1 MTIHLQHEQLIYQT
15 PEFGLF
21 SGQWGEESM
30 DVFCLK
36 SLGTRIG
43 STLQQLFRSRI
54 IETDREENLLLPL
67 VDGPEM
73 DDAPFV
79 LVRNERGV
87 GFSELLGT
95 RVSLEKKMQF
105 SRALIGALEWLH
117 QKDQYLTDFHP
128 ALLRYFPERQQVRF
142 IHLVFAPQNTFAEAG
157 MGFHEWNIP
166 YIAPEQT
173 GRTLQKPDYRSNYY
187 SLGVILY
194 EVFTGQHPLH
204 GTDPLELIHQ
214 HMARRPTAPEDIR
227 PELGKALS
235 AVILKLLAK
244 NPEERYLSLHGL
256 REDMDKAWQILQKGN
271 LKEEFQLGTADFP
284 ETFLPPERIVGREN
298 ELADVGELL
307 ERLNAQNVFLCV
319 QGKEGVG
326 KTALVQNVEKRYA
339 HRGRFV
345 FGRYEPARS
354 LPFDGFRQIVVN
366 LVEQV
371 ITLPDEERRSL
382 EHRLRKKVRNL
393 EDVLLEFAPEL
404 SAVLS
409 KADNAL
415 PEIEGEAAFNR
426 FQFAISNFLQS
437 FATAGRPLILV
448 LTNLTHADTTSLR
461 LLEGLLADPELQHFA
476 VLATCRSGDDLP
488 EPFTRFM
495 DRMKTLAAGRP
506 SLQFGEIELGGVQ
519 VNDIL
524 ALLET
529 VRKADRE
536 TLAQIL
542 YQKTG
547 GNPLFFRQ
555 LLRQFA
561 DQSFFL
567 REPDQKSW
575 RVDLAAAADAPVTNN
590 LVGLLETRMENLNP
604 TERMLLQM
612 AATIG
617 QDFDPDLLLQLCGL
631 DPKSLSQRLARL
643 EFSGLIFR
651 SSTFSPFG
659 MYKFAHQRLI
669 SSLQET
675 TGAAKRQEWAPQI
688 LQFYLDQM
696 EDSEVEAH
704 LFDLVAYIRQMAPT
718 DRRHYSPLLERAA
731 KKAIRQSAFDNA
743 LRYYQHIL
751 KVFPAKEDTSSPD
764 QWFHYHVAATT
775 SAIYAQQYALA
786 EQWLALIH
794 SHATTLDEQIEW
806 YYLKALSAVNQE
818 KMRETVQVTLAG
830 LKLLGVRF
838 PFEPPLWRI
847 VWSLIQMGRLF
858 KGKTQAFIEQLPV
871 SKDTNLV
878 HYNRLLTV
886 SSAAIYFAAPKLL
899 ALIAELRIRDTLEKG
914 MHPYSPSAM
923 VGYGFLLSSFTPKVA
938 KGFEVAQMGMELN
951 EKFGLPA
958 LEPFNRFLYSTFVEH
973 AQHSIYRVGENL
985 LDNYRA
991 CREIGNTNIA
1001 FYSLG
1006 VGMHYL
1012 LYSGEDL
1019 ERLREIAQR
1028 HLKTARD
1035 ANQDMIGEYLLQ
1047 VLQFAS
1053 DLRQDHFP
1061 QQIFEGPYFSTT
1073 AADLSREIDQS
1084 KNSDTT
1090 LRALFITLSYL
1101 KGDYGAVH
1109 TPGEKLLLYSKE
1121 RGHST
1126 VHANFN
1132 VFFILAAR
1140 LKDSGKVRK
1149 GWVRKWKK
1157 KLELWAQSAPENYG
1171 PLNKVLDGLAQE
1183 NWGRGVRAG
1192 EAYRTAYNLA
1202 LTGNNPFIVGIVAEE
1217 YGRYLYESA
1226 GEQTLGKRILQ
1237 EAFDRFGRWQA
1248 TAKQAQL
1255 RDRYPDV
1262 YFATQDA
1269 ARSGRILAQHL
1280 DLSSLLKASSTIS
1293 REIRQQPLIDRLLG
1307 VLIENAGAERAAF
1320 FVPHHDQLTLLAVK
1334 HEGTDVA
1341 CYNQPAEQV
1350 AFPSQIVHFVWEKQ
1364 EPLLLQD
1371 AIKDHTF
1378 GADPYIREHQIR
1390 SVACF
1395 PLIRQDDLKALIY
1408 LENKWTPR
1416 VFGPE
1421 RLELLELLSS
1431 QMTISY
1437 ENAQLYE
1444 QLEEKVQD
1452 RTRDLNEEKEK
1463 VDSLLENIMPKE
1475 VAEELK
1481 EQGRVRARRYEEVS
1495 VLFTDFKNFTLLAQK
1510 LQAEELVDLLD
1521 FYFSEFDRIILRYG
1535 LEKIKTIGDA
1545 YMCAGGI
1552 PTPERRHLHRIV
1564 KAGLDIRDFVGQVR
1578 TERQSAGLPFFEMRL
1593 GIHVGPVVAGIVGH
1607 QKFAYDIWGET
1618 VNVAAR
1624 MESNG
1629 APGKINVSQE
1639 CYELVKDDFACTFH
1653 GIFQA
1658 KTNQPRNMYW
1668 LNRK

>member
-1 MTIHLQHEQLIYQT
+1 
-15 PEFGLF
+15 
-21 SGQWGEESM
+21 M

-67 VDGPEM
+67 VDGPKI
-73 DDAPFV
+73 DGAV

-87 GFSELLGT
+87 SFSELLG
-95 RVSLEKKMQF
+95 REVSLEKKVQF
-105 SRALIGALEWLH
+105 SRALIRALELLH
-117 QKDQYLTDFHP
+117 QNDQYLTDFHP
-128 ALLRYFPERQQVRF
+128 ALLRYFPDLQQVRF
-142 IHLVFAPQNTFAEAG
+142 IHLVFAPKSTFTEAG
-157 MGFHEWNIP
+157 MGFHEWNIS

-187 SLGVILY
+187 SLGIILY
-194 EVFTGQHPLH
+194 ELFTGQHPLH

-214 HMARRPTAPEDIR
+214 HMARQPTVPEDIR
-227 PELGKALS
+227 PEVGKALS
-235 AVILKLLAK
+235 ALILKLLAK

-256 REDMDKAWQILQKGN
+256 REDMNKAWELLQQGN
-271 LKEEFQLGTADFP
+271 LGAEFQLGTADFP
-284 ETFLPPERIVGREN
+284 ETFLPPERIVGREK

-307 ERLNAQNVFLCV
+307 KRLNTQKVFLCV

-339 HRGRFV
+339 HLGRFV
-345 FGRYEPARS
+345 FGRYETARS
-354 LPFDGFRQIVVN
+354 LPFDGFRQITVK
-366 LVEQV
+366 LIEQI
-371 ITLPDEERRSL
+371 ITLPDEERKRL

-393 EDVLLEFAPEL
+393 ENVLLEFAPEL

-426 FQFAISNFLQS
+426 FQFAFSNFLQT
-437 FATAGRPLILV
+437 FTNAGRPLLLV
-448 LTNLTHADTTSLR
+448 LANLTHADNTSLR

-476 VLATCRSGDDLP
+476 VLATCRSGEGLP
-488 EPFTRFM
+488 ESFTRFM
-495 DRMKTLAAGRP
+495 DRMETLASGRP
-506 SLQFGEIELGGVQ
+506 SLHISEIELSGVP

-529 VRKADRE
+529 VSKEDQE
-536 TLAQIL
+536 PLAQIL

-561 DQSFFL
+561 DQSLFL
-567 REPDQKSW
+567 LDPDQKSW
-575 RVDLAAAADAPVTNN
+575 RVDLAGASDAPVTNN
-590 LVGLLETRMENLNP
+590 LVSLLETRMQNLNP
-604 TERMLLQM
+604 TERTLLQM

-617 QDFDPDLLLQLCGL
+617 QNFDPDLLLRLCNL
-631 DPKSLSQRLARL
+631 DPGALSQRVARL
-643 EFSGLIFR
+643 ESNGLIFR
-651 SSTFSPFG
+651 SSTFSSFG

-669 SSLQET
+669 SSLQEK
-675 TGAAKRQEWAPQI
+675 TGAAKRKDWAPQI

-696 EDSEVEAH
+696 EESEIEAH
-704 LFDLVAYIRQMAPT
+704 LFDLVAYTRQMEPT
-718 DRRHYSPLLERAA
+718 DRRHYLPLLERAA

-743 LRYYQHIL
+743 LGYYQQIL
-751 KVFPAKEDTSSPD
+751 EVFPAKDDSSSPD
-764 QWFHYHVAATT
+764 EWFHYHVAATT

-786 EQWLALIH
+786 EQWLGVIH
-794 SHATTLDEQIEW
+794 NHATTLDEQIEW
-806 YYLKALSAVNQE
+806 HYLKALSAVNQE
-818 KMRETVQVTLAG
+818 KMTETVQVTLQG

-858 KGKTQAFIEQLPV
+858 KGKTKAFIEQLPA
-871 SKDTNLV
+871 SKDAKSV
-878 HYNRLLTV
+878 QYNRLLTV

-899 ALIAELRIRDTLEKG
+899 ALTAELRIRDTLDKG
-914 MHPYSPSAM
+914 IQPYSPSAM
-923 VGYGFLLSSFTPKVA
+923 VGYGFLLTSFTSKVSR
-938 KGFEVAQMGMELN
+938 GFEVARMGMELN
-951 EKFGLPA
+951 DELGLPA

-973 AQHSIYRVGENL
+973 AQHTIYRVGENL

-991 CREIGNTNIA
+991 SREIGNTNIA

-1019 ERLREIAQR
+1019 ERLQEIAQR
-1028 HLKTARD
+1028 YLKTARD

-1061 QQIFEGPYFSTT
+1061 HRVFEGPYFSTT
-1073 AADLSREIDQS
+1073 ASDLSREIDQS

-1101 KGDYGAVH
+1101 MGDYGAVH
-1109 TPGEKLLLYSKE
+1109 SPGEKLLLYSKE

-1149 GWVRKWKK
+1149 GWIRKWKK
-1157 KLELWAQSAPENYG
+1157 RLELWAQSAPENYG
-1171 PLNKVLDGLAQE
+1171 HLNKVLDGLTQE
-1183 NWGRGVRAG
+1183 KLGRGTKAG

-1202 LTGNNPFIVGIVAEE
+1202 LRGNNPLVLGIVTEE

-1226 GEQTLGKRILQ
+1226 GEQTLGERILR
-1237 EAFDRFGRWQA
+1237 EAFGSFGHWQA
-1248 TAKQAQL
+1248 TAKQEQL

-1262 YFATQDA
+1262 HFTTQEAT
-1269 ARSGRILAQHL
+1269 RSGKILAQHL

-1320 FVPHHDQLTLLAVK
+1320 FVPHHDQLTVLAVK
-1334 HEGTDVA
+1334 HEGTDVEFW
-1341 CYNQPAEQV
+1341 NRPAEQT

-1364 EPLLLQD
+1364 EPLLLQN
-1371 AIKDHTF
+1371 AVKDHTF
-1378 GADPYIREHQIR
+1378 GTDPYIREHQIR

-1395 PLIRQDDLKALIY
+1395 PLIRQDELKALIY

-1463 VDSLLENIMPKE
+1463 VDRLLGNIMPKE

-1481 EQGRVRARRYEEVS
+1481 NQGRVRARRYEEVS
-1495 VLFTDFKNFTLLAQK
+1495 VLFTDFKNFTLIAQR

-1552 PTPERRHLHRIV
+1552 PTPQRRHLHRIV
-1564 KAGLDIRDFVGQVR
+1564 EAGLDIRDFVDQVR
-1578 TERQSAGLPFFEMRL
+1578 IERQSAGLPFFEMRL
-1593 GIHVGPVVAGIVGH
+1593 GIHLGPVVAGIVGH

-1629 APGKINVSQE
+1629 APGKINVSKE

-1653 GIFQA
+1653 GIFQD
-1658 KTNQPRNMYW
+1658 KTNRQRNMYW
-1668 LNRK
+1668 LDRK